1 MKNPTRQTA
10 LITAALTAGLLATAA
25 TGAAGETRPAA
36 AGADFTPAA
45 TPAAPP
51 ALAPAPT
58 PNALYAATGS
68 SPILAPT
75 SNVGLQNFAT
85 TLAAVPAHRG
95 ERGPA
100 THEVG
105 SGPAVDDR
113 ATDVRMPGIEL
124 LLAAAR
130 PNGDRDRAGA
140 DSATTADAVN
150 PIAGVIGIFIG
161 NGDEPGENGGL
172 LFGNGADGAPGQNGG
187 RGGLLFGNGG
197 RGGDAVL
204 PGQKGGDGGN
214 AGLIGFGGAGGAGGD
229 HMTSTGGVAAVGG
242 AGGAG
247 GDGGAVFGDGGSGGR
262 GGIANQIGTDP
273 NRFDPA
279 KGGAGGK
286 GGSAGLFGRPGS
298 GGRGGDSHSRTDYAE
313 G

>member
-1 MKNPTRQTA
+1 
-10 LITAALTAGLLATAA
+10 
-25 TGAAGETRPAA
+25 GAAGETRPAA

-130 PNGDRDRAGA
+130 PNGD
-140 DSATTADAVN
+140 
-150 PIAGVIGIFIG
+150 
-161 NGDEPGENGGL
+161 
-172 LFGNGADGAPGQNGG
+172 
-187 RGGLLFGNGG
+187 
-197 RGGDAVL
+197 
-204 PGQKGGDGGN
+204 
-214 AGLIGFGGAGGAGGD
+214 
-229 HMTSTGGVAAVGG
+229 
-242 AGGAG
+242 
-247 GDGGAVFGDGGSGGR
+247 
-262 GGIANQIGTDP
+262 
-273 NRFDPA
+273 
-279 KGGAGGK
+279 
-286 GGSAGLFGRPGS
+286 
-298 GGRGGDSHSRTDYAE
+298 
-313 G
+313 